1 MKDFLFEIGDVKIYG
16 SKDAT
21 REAFK
26 AELIEKGDVWMEMIK
41 SRNKSSHT
49 YNEETAD
56 EIYTKILN
64 EYYAAFI
71 SFQQVMEDKRTGE
84 QKNSFY

>member
-1 MKDFLFEIGDVKIYG
+1 MD
-16 SKDAT
+16 
-21 REAFK
+21 RH
-26 AELIEKGDVWMEMIK
+26 ELIENGDVGMEMIK

-64 EYYAAFI
+64 EYYAAI
-71 SFQQVMEDKRTGE
+71 LIFQQLMEGKITGE
-84 QKNSFY
+84 QKNLFA